1 MAKKFLIHF
10 HHSKSPLKEKVKAK
24 ITETM
29 NYEKFGCPKK
39 YGDFYYYFY
48 NPGLLNQHVYY
59 QKVAQT
65 FHLRGHQY
73 QYIQDSLDG
82 EARVFLDANKFSE
95 DGTSSLGSKI
105 WNEQGSILAYQIS
118 HKGSDWRTIKF
129 KKADGTDLPDEIN
142 NVRYSCMDWNK
153 NGDGQFCYIFKL

>member
-1 MAKKFLIHF
+1 
-10 HHSKSPLKEKVKAK
+10 
-24 ITETM
+24 M

-59 QKVAQT
+59 QKVKTQ
-65 FHLRGHQY
+65 HVVY
-73 QYIQDSLDG
+73 PYSCIQDSLDG

-129 KKADGTDLPDEIN
+129 KKADGTDLPDDIN
-142 NVRYSCMDWNK
+142 NVR
-153 NGDGQFCYIFKL
+153 